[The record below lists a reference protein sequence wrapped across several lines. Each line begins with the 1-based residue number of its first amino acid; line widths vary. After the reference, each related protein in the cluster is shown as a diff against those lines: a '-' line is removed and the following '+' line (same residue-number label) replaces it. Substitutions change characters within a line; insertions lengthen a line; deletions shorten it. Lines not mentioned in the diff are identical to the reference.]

1 MHQNDFLAISLI
13 YWFVCLSPTTSIND
27 SIQIQSDTICV
38 CISIH
43 IIYIHH
49 MCVYTHTQTGE
60 KLNQRDMEKTA
71 AVDGQWKG

>member
-1 MHQNDFLAISLI
+1 
-13 YWFVCLSPTTSIND
+13 
-27 SIQIQSDTICV
+27 
-38 CISIH
+38 
-43 IIYIHH
+43 